1 MMVYEFVHGVL
12 AMTSPDSAP
21 RDAGIPEG
29 QALDAEFLLER
40 AEEAQRLVETGDA
53 LSASLLL
60 AQLHPADQGGLLS
73 MLPDA
78 ERRVLFGA
86 LAPDAAARVL
96 EELDPEDAA
105 AALAH
110 IEPSIR
116 SDILDEVSP
125 EVAAD
130 VLHQLSEERAQ
141 ETLREM
147 EEAEDVIPLLQ
158 YPDDTAGGLMAPNFP
173 VVLAHGTAATA
184 LDVLRLRTEV
194 SFEFNTVFVVNDEGA
209 LVGQVGL
216 ISLAL
221 ARSHM
226 LVRESMDA
234 NVISTGVDTDQEEC
248 ARLMR
253 HYDLAQLPVTDGQG
267 RLVGVI
273 PADYLVEVVVD
284 EDTED
289 MLQVAAVG
297 GDRVTGPLRRSI
309 RSRLP
314 WLTVNLGT
322 TFLAAVVIGL
332 FQSTIADVVI
342 LAAFLPVVA
351 GQGGIG
357 GTQTMTLVV
366 RSIALGELGGVR
378 ARQLLTREAVLGL
391 VHGVALGLLVAV
403 VALAWRQNLGLA
415 VVLGIAMLGNMVV
428 AGLVGASVP
437 LLLRRL
443 RLDPAVSSAVVVT
456 TFTDV
461 VGFLL
466 FLGLATALI
475 ELLL

>member
-1 MMVYEFVHGVL
+1 
-12 AMTSPDSAP
+12 MTSSNHGPRGAP
-21 RDAGIPEG
+21 IPEG
-29 QALDAEFLLER
+29 QALGAERLLER
-40 AEEAQRLVETGDA
+40 AEEARRLLEAGDA
-53 LSASLLL
+53 PSASRLL
-60 AQLHPADQGGLLS
+60 ARLHPADQGGLLS
-73 MLPDA
+73 MLPA
-78 ERRVLFGA
+78 EERQVLFAA
-86 LAPDAAARVL
+86 LVPEAAARVL

-105 AALAH
+105 AAVAR
-110 IEPSIR
+110 IEPALR

-141 ETLREM
+141 ETLEDM
-147 EEAEDVIPLLQ
+147 EEAEEVIPLLQ
-158 YPDDTAGGLMAPNFP
+158 YPDDTAGGQMAPNFP
-173 VVLAHGTAATA
+173 TVLAHRTTATA
-184 LDVLRLRTEV
+184 LDALRLQTEV
-194 SFEFNTVFVVNDEGA
+194 SFEFNTVFAVDEEGA
-209 LVGQVGL
+209 LVGQVGV
-216 ISLAL
+216 ISVAL
-221 ARSHM
+221 ARPRM
-226 LVRESMDA
+226 LVQEIMDP

-253 HYDLAQLPVTDGQG
+253 HYDLAQLPVTDSQG

-289 MLQVAAVG
+289 MLRVAAVG
-297 GDRVTGPLRRSI
+297 GDRLTGPLRRSV

-322 TFLAAVVIGL
+322 TFLAAAVIGL

-366 RSIALGELGGVR
+366 RSIALGELGGTR
-378 ARQLLTREAVLGL
+378 ARQLLSREAVLGL
-391 VHGVALGLLVAV
+391 AHGAALGLLVGL
-403 VALAWRQNLGLA
+403 VALAWTQSLGLG

-437 LLLRRL
+437 LLFRRL

-456 TFTDV
+456 TVTDV

-466 FLGLATALI
+466 YLGLATILI
-475 ELLL
+475 DLLL